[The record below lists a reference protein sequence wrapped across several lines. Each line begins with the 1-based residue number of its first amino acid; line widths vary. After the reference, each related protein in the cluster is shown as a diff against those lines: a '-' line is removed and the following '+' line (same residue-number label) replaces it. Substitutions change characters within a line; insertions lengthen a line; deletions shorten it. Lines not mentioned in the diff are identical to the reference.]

1 MVTTRDQTLQNAQRI
16 IRDVFNTGANSA
28 LEKAFTEN
36 DLLDV
41 HDWMHLSVEDLKSVT
56 YDDNGTKLTY
66 PWDNGLRFD
75 NSRCTFTMNVL
86 MDSLRPI
93 MVVMLPL
100 SSLILF
106 AVQMSVFV

>member
-56 YDDNGTKLTY
+56 YDDNGTKTH
-66 PWDNGLRFD
+66 
-75 NSRCTFTMNVL
+75 
-86 MDSLRPI
+86 
-93 MVVMLPL
+93 LPMGQWL
-100 SSLILF
+100 KI
-106 AVQMSVFV
+106 